1 MFFSPIS
8 EILGKVSDAEFE
20 IWNAKIAKV
29 VWGMCLI
36 ITNILSYRL
45 ECCIA
50 FQRKQHF
57 LFVLANYRRPLLK

>member
-29 VWGMCLI
+29 VWCICLI
-36 ITNILSYRL
+36 ITNTFYPTGWS
-45 ECCIA
+45 A
-50 FQRKQHF
+50 
-57 LFVLANYRRPLLK
+57 V